1 MVRRYQS
8 VLNQTER
15 FANLYAFR
23 TITGLQFQEKR
34 TDVGLDGVF
43 SQAKTVRDLPVGI
56 PLRQQFQYL
65 LLATGNVTIL
75 LESPGFE
82 CVQLWR
88 YGWRDKQ
95 SAGNNLHQCGKHL
108 LTGERFGDKT
118 HHAKFQRRL
127 DGSNVLFSRH
137 DDQRKQ
143 NALLMQVMNNRKA
156 VQPGH
161 HQINQHQVEPYT
173 RLQNVDGAGCRIC
186 LGNPGVVAEFLE
198 YMTDTIDEQLMV
210 IHDQY
215 LHEDVRRS
223 ANKTQ
228 KRVKFI
234 LMPNDTAYALSN
246 TTDYK
251 MEIKQFPGLDQ
262 GASCDGCYA
271 APVWPWLTRG
281 ENRMNVAGRRFTGC
295 ESRVRLAILLM
306 AALLLGGCGGA
317 SENSDTPVSASNVN
331 ADELPA
337 IKRVAALSRHYVEV
351 VFAESAAPDAASNP
365 LNYTITLANGHT
377 VPVVATYPS
386 ADGTTVV
393 LQMQPT
399 QEDAQLIPN
408 GSLQL
413 DLAQVDDQAIPFT
426 GDGSD
431 EPIIKSVKPLSD
443 TVVFLVFSEPVS
455 DAAGD
460 LKNYRLTSQ
469 DGQALKIES
478 ATLGSSENTA
488 VLTTSPQSDTY
499 YQLGVNSI
507 TGRVSALPIYMAASA
522 KTFLGTSRQTS
533 ITEPPSVVSAASLD
547 NTHVLVVFNKS
558 MSDQTLS
565 PSNFAI
571 GQTNV
576 NPESATLGVLGARF
590 TGIDHQA
597 VELTTRSQNEV
608 TYTVTVTNATDL
620 YGQQLKVGI
629 GTTVT
634 LSANTASFAGTPPS
648 AQELVDTDGD
658 GLYDNEEQAG
668 YTVIIEMANGDVVT
682 RQVTSDPDKA
692 DTDGDGLSD
701 AVELQYGMNP
711 RVTDTDG
718 DGLDDNLELNTI
730 FSNPFAQD
738 SDQDGLQ
745 DGFEHFDLKTSP
757 ILADTDGDQL
767 SDSQELFELNRD
779 PRVADLPEVSIDVG
793 NVRLQIDE
801 RYSYTDESGQV
812 VTQESNTSTTLAKS
826 DNTSFT
832 RTDTG
837 TNEWSVGLSV
847 RGGVGNGSFFGGD
860 DGLSGGVEATA
871 SGSYAQSSGWQTDKS
886 SARESQ
892 QAYEQSL
899 AKGQELS
906 TTRSV
911 SREVIGASIEV
922 PVTITNEGNVP
933 LTLSNLEIT
942 VLQQVGSRDT
952 FLPVATLVSNSE
964 LTTGTPLTINLG
976 GSFAERGPFVFSSR
990 EVFPNLV
997 ESLLRNP
1004 SSLVFR
1010 IANYDVQDELG
1021 RNYSFISQVSRDRTA
1036 SITLDFGDAEAAKNY
1051 QVATNGVLTDDN
1063 RYLGGFSPSGRALGV
1078 PLSYLLESSLGLPR
1092 HQTEKD
1098 TIAAGYNGSLDSVA
1112 AGDDVLD
1119 TAANLIRAGANG
1131 WLESTPAGDDYIANP
1146 TGVSGIVAGLNKTA
1160 DSIAQGDDIQLVA
1173 FNSNGL
1179 SLGTVVI
1186 GPGENGV
1193 LDTPAQRDD
1202 TVDFIGG
1209 YETSRTCSAFAVNAG
1224 DVCRVDGECQTG
1236 TCSGPQK
1243 LVRVK
1248 SLRNGDFNRAWV
1260 ILTSGQVPDAADFD
1274 QITVEP
1280 GNNLSL
1286 AFLQD
1291 LDGDGLF
1298 ARNEFLYG
1306 STDSDRDQLN
1316 NGTFGPGYATAPQNC
1331 IAAESCDGTPDS
1343 VDSDQD
1349 GLSDFAE
1356 VFVGWKVAVDGGALR
1371 QTYSSPRFRDTDGD
1385 GLDDFSEQDLRA
1397 FCATGDPRNQA
1408 LCAFQSEA
1416 PVAQID
1422 AIGIIA
1428 GKDKTANTTAMGD
1441 DEQLTPATTAGLA
1454 YGTPVVGPGPNGQM
1468 DTTPAGDDIYEAASS
1483 IPPATD
1489 PTEPDT
1495 DRDNISDFVELTGFD
1510 AKLAIVDGGD
1520 GLASTASNGD
1530 DIQRVFVNNPLPAGG
1545 SIILPGTNGVIDST
1559 PGGDDQFR
1567 AAVTVKT
1574 DPLRR
1579 DTDDDSVADGNERV
1593 RGSDPTVDDVADF
1606 SDMDEDGL
1614 TDAEESLGW
1623 LVPVVGG
1630 TDYAVKS
1637 SSSLPD
1643 TDFDGLPDFV
1653 ERDLRTDPNKSDTD
1667 GDGIGDYQEVGD
1679 LSKYLSIAALYPN
1692 MGITTANTGGYGT
1705 DPTKA
1710 DTDGDT
1716 LTDREEL
1723 IDGYRLSL
1731 PGTTTPIT
1739 VLTNPLFADTD
1750 LDGLTDGEEKAR
1762 MTDPNNADTD
1772 GDGRKDGAE
1781 ITVGTNPLIP
1791 DVAFQIV
1798 LRDVI
1803 TNNKCIDGG
1812 DPGAGDNYAGEVLW
1826 WVVVDDPQTGGRTL
1840 LSDALDAEYF
1850 QGADEDLGAV
1860 FAQPATIAGVDY
1872 NFRDRVPSS
1881 FPLSLSPRACYYTRH
1896 WSQSSWLPLNKR
1908 SRVFTMTPGDSFG
1921 LQAQFVE
1928 QDGFIS
1934 EDCGVSPGYIP
1945 TVIDGNEINKVLR
1958 KRYSYDDLTASPG
1971 GISLTGTDATDVVN
1985 TGGCTI
1991 DFQIDIDILGE
2002 AGPKPIG
2009 ISSP

>member
-1 MVRRYQS
+1 MS
-8 VLNQTER
+8 VPGTKTELSR
-15 FANLYAFR
+15 
-23 TITGLQFQEKR
+23 GLTKHAGPGKAA
-34 TDVGLDGVF
+34 T
-43 SQAKTVRDLPVGI
+43 TVHL
-56 PLRQQFQYL
+56 F
-65 LLATGNVTIL
+65 
-75 LESPGFE
+75 
-82 CVQLWR
+82 
-88 YGWRDKQ
+88 
-95 SAGNNLHQCGKHL
+95 L
-108 LTGERFGDKT
+108 LTMFT
-118 HHAKFQRRL
+118 L
-127 DGSNVLFSRH
+127 VL
-137 DDQRKQ
+137 
-143 NALLMQVMNNRKA
+143 
-156 VQPGH
+156 
-161 HQINQHQVEPYT
+161 
-173 RLQNVDGAGCRIC
+173 
-186 LGNPGVVAEFLE
+186 
-198 YMTDTIDEQLMV
+198 
-210 IHDQY
+210 
-215 LHEDVRRS
+215 
-223 ANKTQ
+223 
-228 KRVKFI
+228 
-234 LMPNDTAYALSN
+234 TA
-246 TTDYK
+246 
-251 MEIKQFPGLDQ
+251 
-262 GASCDGCYA
+262 
-271 APVWPWLTRG
+271 
-281 ENRMNVAGRRFTGC
+281 
-295 ESRVRLAILLM
+295 
-306 AALLLGGCGGA
+306 CGGGGSDSTDA
-317 SENSDTPVSASNVN
+317 TSADDVSVNSA
-331 ADELPA
+331 ELPA
-337 IKRVAALSRHYVEV
+337 IKKVTARSRNYIEV
-351 VFAESAAPDAASNP
+351 SFASAVDPDIAGNI
-365 LNYTITLANGHT
+365 LNYNIILSNGHSA
-377 VPVVATYPS
+377 PLVASYPG
-386 ADGTTVV
+386 ADGTSV
-393 LQMQPT
+393 LLQIAPA
-399 QEDAQLIPN
+399 EADAQLIAN
-408 GSLQL
+408 GAMTL
-413 DLAQVDDQAIPFT
+413 DLVNIDDQPMPFT
-426 GDGSD
+426 GDGSL
-431 EPIIKSVKPLSD
+431 EPAITSSASLSD
-443 TVVFLVFSEPVS
+443 TLVFLEFNEPVS
-455 DAAGD
+455 DTAGQTT
-460 LKNYRLTSQ
+460 NYRLTSAS
-469 DGQALKIES
+469 GQPLNVTSAELGPQANTVLLK
-478 ATLGSSENTA
+478 TA
-488 VLTTSPQSDTY
+488 PQSDEY
-499 YQLGVNSI
+499 YDLEVTGVTSL
-507 TGRVSALPIYMAASA
+507 VSGLPLLMAASDN
-522 KTFLGTSRQTS
+522 TFLGASRES
-533 ITEPPSVVSAASLD
+533 AKAELPAVVSAVSLD
-547 NTHVLVVFNKS
+547 NTRLLVVFNKP
-558 MSDQTLS
+558 MSDQTAV
-565 PSNFAI
+565 PSNYSI
-571 GQTNV
+571 VQENV
-576 NPESATLGVLGARF
+576 NSEAGALLVVSARF
-590 TGIDHQA
+590 TNADRQA
-597 VELTTRSQNEV
+597 VELTTRSQNEL
-608 TYTVTVTNATDL
+608 TYRVIVTNATDL
-620 YGQQLKVGI
+620 YGQQLQVSAGLNDVL
-629 GTTVT
+629 TANTVT
-634 LSANTASFAGTPPS
+634 FAGTPPGEP
-648 AQELVDTDGD
+648 ELVDTDGD

-668 YTVIIEMANGDVVT
+668 FTVIVQMANGDIVT
-682 RQVTSDPDKA
+682 RQVTSDPDQA
-692 DTDGDGLSD
+692 DTDGDGLNDS
-701 AVELQYGMNP
+701 VELQYGLNP

-812 VTQESNTSTTLAKS
+812 VTKESNTSTTLTQGE
-826 DNTSFT
+826 NTSFAHSDSHT
-832 RTDTG
+832 DEYGGGGSIRT
-837 TNEWSVGLSV
+837 
-847 RGGVGNGSFFGGD
+847 GVGNGSFFGGD
-860 DGLSGGVEATA
+860 KGLSGGIEATA
-871 SGSYAQSSGWQTDKS
+871 FGFYTGTNNWQTDRT

-892 QAYEQSL
+892 QAYDQSL

-906 TTRSV
+906 TTQSV
-911 SREVIGASIEV
+911 SREVVGASIEV
-922 PVTITNEGNVP
+922 PVTISNTGNVP

-964 LTTGTPLTINLG
+964 LTTGTPLSINLG
-976 GSFAERGPFVFSSR
+976 GSFTERGPFLFSSR

-1010 IANYDVQDELG
+1010 VANYDVEDELG

-1036 SITLDFGDAEAAKNY
+1036 SITLDYGDAGAAKNY
-1051 QVATNGVLTDDN
+1051 QVATNGVLTDAN
-1063 RYLGGFSPSGRALGV
+1063 QYLGGFSPAGRALGV
-1078 PLSYLLESSLGLPR
+1078 PLSYLLESDLGLPR
-1092 HQTEKD
+1092 HQTAQD
-1098 TIAAGYNGSLDSVA
+1098 TIAAGYNGALESVA

-1119 TAANLIRAGANG
+1119 AGANLIRSGANG
-1131 WLESTPAGDDYIANP
+1131 WLETSPAGDDYVANP

-1173 FNSNGL
+1173 LNSNGL

-1186 GPGENGV
+1186 GPGENSV

-1209 YETSRTCSAFAVNAG
+1209 YETSRTCSAFAANAG
-1224 DVCRVDGECQTG
+1224 EVCRVDGECLTG

-1274 QITVEP
+1274 QINVQP

-1291 LDGDGLF
+1291 LDSDGLF
-1298 ARNEFLYG
+1298 ARNEYLYG
-1306 STDSDRDQLN
+1306 STDSDRDQFN

-1331 IAAESCDGTPDS
+1331 IAAENCDGAPDS

-1371 QTYSSPRFRDTDGD
+1371 QTFSSPRFRDTDGD

-1408 LCAFQSEA
+1408 LCAFQSET
-1416 PVAQID
+1416 PVAQVD

-1428 GKDKTANTTAMGD
+1428 GRDKTANTTAMGD
-1441 DEQLTPATTAGLA
+1441 DEQLTPATTSGLA

-1468 DTTPAGDDIYEAASS
+1468 DTTLAGDDIYEAASS

-1495 DRDNISDFVELTGFD
+1495 DRDNISDFVELAGFD

-1520 GLASTASNGD
+1520 GLASTANNGD

-1559 PGGDDQFR
+1559 PGGDDQLQ

-1653 ERDLRTDPNKSDTD
+1653 ERDLRTDPNRADTD
-1667 GDGIGDYQEVGD
+1667 GDGIGDYEEVAD

-1731 PGTTTPIT
+1731 PGTTTPTT
-1739 VLTNPLFADTD
+1739 VFTNPLFADTD

-1791 DVAFQIV
+1791 DVAFQVV

-1812 DPGAGDNYAGEVLW
+1812 DQGTDNGDQYAGEVLW

-1840 LSDALDAEYF
+1840 LSDALDSEFF
-1850 QGADEDLGAV
+1850 QGPDEDLGAI
-1860 FAQPATIAGVDY
+1860 FALPASIDMYDGSGTLRDF
-1872 NFRDRVPSS
+1872 NFRDRVPAA
-1881 FPLSLSPRACYYTRH
+1881 FPLGLSPRACYYTRH

-1934 EDCGVSPGYIP
+1934 TDCGVSPGYIP

-1958 KRYSYDDLTASPG
+1958 KRYSYDDLAGSPG

-1991 DFQIDIDILGE
+1991 DFQIDIDIVG
-2002 AGPKPIG
+2002 ASGPKPTGIG
-2009 ISSP
+2009 SP